1 MRHFLGRLVRFRA
14 LPYYYI
20 PVRGICQEFFVILQ
34 DFFWNLQNAV
44 VGVVWMAFEFLV

>member
-20 PVRGICQEFFVILQ
+20 PVRGICQEFFC
-34 DFFWNLQNAV
+34 DFARFFLELAKCGGGGGMD
-44 VGVVWMAFEFLV
+44 GV